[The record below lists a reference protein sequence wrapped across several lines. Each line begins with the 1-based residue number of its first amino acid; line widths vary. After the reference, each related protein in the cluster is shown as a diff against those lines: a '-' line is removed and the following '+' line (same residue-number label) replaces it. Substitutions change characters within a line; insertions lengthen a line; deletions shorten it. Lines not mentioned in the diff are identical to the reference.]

1 MSHLGSGEVD
11 GGEQR
16 QLQVASQSHESS
28 LVPGYSQAPVWG
40 WGACQS
46 PRSCSLESPS
56 TQPLVRAVPIVLF
69 PLHWV
74 GLGSG
79 KRHPPYRGSPGLS
92 FRHGVIRCHLGEGW
106 VTFFCPSAFHHFP
119 ILRCHPENHNTA
131 SWGQRT
137 FFEALTFGLT
147 RFHSLAAITIAC
159 PHSNTHS
166 TSRWGPFGRRWD
178 TFEVP
183 FRKNYRVG
191 LRHP

>member
-69 PLHWV
+69 SLHWV
-74 GLGSG
+74 GLGKWEEASSLPR
-79 KRHPPYRGSPGLS
+79 KP
-92 FRHGVIRCHLGEGW
+92 W
-106 VTFFCPSAFHHFP
+106 AFLQTWGHQVP
-119 ILRCHPENHNTA
+119 
-131 SWGQRT
+131 SWGRLGN
-137 FFEALTFGLT
+137 FLLPLGLPS
-147 RFHSLAAITIAC
+147 FPYPPL
-159 PHSNTHS
+159 P
-166 TSRWGPFGRRWD
+166 SRKPQHCQLGPKDIF
-178 TFEVP
+178 
-183 FRKNYRVG
+183 
-191 LRHP
+191 